1 MVGGRRFRLRQAL
14 IGGVALA
21 ALGARFAV
29 AQQAEI
35 AVPAQPLSQTLK
47 DISRQTGE
55 NILFTPESVA
65 GLRAPALGGKM
76 SAPEAVA
83 RALAGT
89 GLEAAPDG
97 SGGLVIRKP
106 QSKNVDAASEEEAA
120 EPAPGIETVVV
131 TGSRIPQTDVTSA
144 SPVLVVG
151 RQEFEFSGTT
161 DVTTLVNSLPQV
173 FASQNANI
181 SNGATGTDNVN
192 LRDLGASR
200 TLVLVD
206 GSRLMP
212 GDPSDPA
219 ADINTVPAALVD
231 HIELLT
237 GGASAVYGSDALAGV
252 VNFIMRK
259 DFEGIEVDGT
269 WSINQNDNDTA
280 RWRGLIQNQ
289 IDLGFQGFAEPAKNV
304 WNGATEDATLIMGVN
319 SDNGKGNISAW
330 LGYRSTAAVLEST
343 RDYSEC
349 TLSWTGTQDI
359 CQGSPNYNL
368 WLSIDDAYA
377 GEQPYFFQTGTGK
390 PGSGRFVPFTDAPD
404 QNYNFAATNYFLR
417 PDTRY
422 TGGFFAHYDI
432 DRRFRLF
439 ADLMIAD
446 DDTVAQ
452 IAPSGLFFG
461 SGVGPDFTV
470 YVNCSNPLM
479 TAQENYLLC
488 GELPGDA
495 QTSINGRTF
504 WNGAGNNPAL
514 TGDPD
519 GVTGQANLYIGRRD
533 IEGGERRSELRHTS
547 YRFKIGAD
555 GDLGSGWTYRIYAQ
569 EGFTQYNDISTGNFS
584 ASRAQNALEVDP
596 LTGQCYA
603 AEQGAA
609 PGCVALDIFNG
620 IGSITPAMQKY
631 VASAAMQEGWT
642 EERIVSG
649 AATGDLGDWGV
660 RSPWAR
666 DAMVAVV
673 GAEYRQETLAY
684 SPDEEFRTGDVEGSG
699 APLLAVPASGFDVEE
714 AFTELQLPVVQN
726 APAIED
732 LTLKGGYRF
741 SSYSRAGETNTW
753 YGASEWQPIDDVRLR
768 ASMQHAVRAPNVVE
782 LFTSPVIV
790 GLSSE
795 YPDGDPCAIITTG
808 QCEKVPNDGKPIL
821 ICPGT
826 QCNAQIGGNPLLKP
840 EESNTR
846 TAGFVF
852 TPTFLDRFT
861 ATVDWWNI
869 DVTHYISTIPQQQIL
884 DECYGP
890 QATLQSAAYFC
901 QFVHRAPN
909 GILYGPGYVADDSIN
924 TGYLKTSGV
933 DFSLDWQ
940 TDVAGW
946 FGARDGTLTFN
957 LVGTWLDTLVNEA
970 VPVTPLTAGIAQ
982 RSSYN
987 CAGLFGAICGSA
999 PKWRHKLRVTWAT
1012 PFDVQLSLQWR
1023 YNGAQSLDA
1032 DTTTRLIGGG
1042 PGLTQC
1048 GSFSVAGLGDCT
1060 DAHISSYSYFDL
1072 SAAWTVRS
1080 GVELRAGVNNI
1091 FDVEPPVLSEFI
1103 VPTSTSNGNTLTG
1116 GYDVLGRSLF
1126 VSATIRY

>member
-1 MVGGRRFRLRQAL
+1 MQRGRTHRLRQTL

-21 ALGARFAV
+21 VLGARLAM
-29 AQQAEI
+29 AQQDEI
-35 AVPAQPLSQTLK
+35 STPAQPLAQTLK
-47 DISRQTGE
+47 DISRETGE

-65 GLRAPALGGKM
+65 GLRAPALSGMM
-76 SAPEAVA
+76 SAPDAVT

-97 SGGLVIRKP
+97 SGGLVVRTP
-106 QSKNVDAASEEEAA
+106 PPKNADAASDEEAA
-120 EPAPGIETVVV
+120 EPGVETVIV
-131 TGSRIPQTDVTSA
+131 TGSRIPQTGLTSP

-151 RQEFEFSGTT
+151 HDELTFQGTT
-161 DVTTLVNSLPQV
+161 DVTTLVDRLPQV

-212 GDPSDPA
+212 GDPVDPA
-219 ADINTVPAALVD
+219 ADINVVPAALVD

-259 DFEGIEVDGT
+259 DFEGIELDGT
-269 WSINQNDNDTA
+269 WSIAQNNNDTA
-280 RWRGLIQNQ
+280 RWRNLIQNQ
-289 IDLGFQGFAEPAKNV
+289 IDQGFPGFAEPQKDV
-304 WNGATEDATLIMGVN
+304 WNGATDDATLIMGAN
-319 SDNGKGNISAW
+319 SDNGKGNVSVW
-330 LGYRSTAAVLEST
+330 LSYRSTAAVLEST

-349 TLSWTGTQDI
+349 TLFWTGKNVI
-359 CQGSPNYNL
+359 CQGSPNYNR
-368 WLSIDDAYA
+368 WLSLDDAY
-377 GEQPYFFQTGTGK
+377 GGQQPYFFQTGNGES
-390 PGSGRFVPFTDAPD
+390 GSGRFVRFTDVPD
-404 QNYNFAATNYFLR
+404 QNYNFASTNYFLR

-422 TGGFFAHYDI
+422 TGGFFAHYDV
-432 DRRFRLF
+432 DRRLQLY

-495 QTSINGRTF
+495 RVTVNGRTF

-519 GVTGQANLYIGRRD
+519 GIAGQANLYIGRRD

-547 YRFKIGAD
+547 YRMKIGAK
-555 GDLGSGWTYRIYAQ
+555 GDLGEGWSYEVYGQ
-569 EGFTQYNDISTGNFS
+569 EGFTQFSNISTGNLS
-584 ASRAQNALEVDP
+584 TSRVQNALEVDP

-609 PGCVALDIFNG
+609 PGCVPLDIFNG

-631 VASAAMQEGWT
+631 VAAAAMQEGWT
-642 EERIVSG
+642 EEKIVSG
-649 AATGDLGDWGV
+649 AATGDLGQWGV
-660 RSPWAR
+660 KSPWAR
-666 DAMVAVV
+666 DAAVAVV
-673 GAEYRQETLAY
+673 GVEFRQETLAY
-684 SPDEEFRTGDVEGSG
+684 SPDEEFSTGDIEGSG
-699 APLLAVPASGFDVEE
+699 APALPVPASGFGVTEG
-714 AFTELQLPVVQN
+714 FTELQLPLVQN
-726 APAIED
+726 AVPIED
-732 LTLKGGYRF
+732 VMLKGGYRF
-741 SSYSRAGETNTW
+741 SSYSRSGTTNTW
-753 YGASEWQPIDDVRLR
+753 YGAAEWQPVDDLRLR

-790 GLSSE
+790 GLSSQ

-808 QCEKVPNDGKPIL
+808 QCAKVPNDGKSIL
-821 ICPGT
+821 ICPAAL
-826 QCNAQIGGNPLLKP
+826 CNAQVGGNPFLKP

-846 TAGFVF
+846 TAGIVL
-852 TPTFLDRFT
+852 TPAFLDGFT
-861 ATVDWWNI
+861 ATVDWWDI

-884 DECYGP
+884 AECYGRN
-890 QATLQSAAYFC
+890 ATFESEAFFC
-901 QFVHRAPN
+901 PFVHRAPN

-924 TGYLKTSGV
+924 TGYLKTSGI
-933 DFSLDWQ
+933 DFSLNWQ
-940 TDVAGW
+940 ADTADW
-946 FGARDGTLTFN
+946 FGVQEGSLTFN
-957 LVGTWLDTLVNEA
+957 LMGTWLDTLVTEA
-970 VPVTPLTAGIAQ
+970 VPVTSLTAGLAA
-982 RSSYN
+982 RSSYD
-987 CAGLFGAICGSA
+987 CAGLFGPICGSA
-999 PKWRHKLRVTWAT
+999 PKWRHNLRVTWAT
-1012 PFDVQLSLQWR
+1012 PFDVRISLAWR
-1023 YNGAQSLDA
+1023 FTGAQSLDA
-1032 DTTTRLIGGG
+1032 DTSTRLLGGG
-1042 PGLTQC
+1042 RALTQC
-1048 GSFSVAGLGDCT
+1048 GSFDVSGVGDCI
-1060 DAHISSYSYFDL
+1060 DAHIGSYSYFDV

-1091 FDVEPPVLSEFI
+1091 FDLEPPVLSDFA
-1103 VPTSTSNGNTLTG
+1103 VPINTSNGNTLTG

-1126 VSATIRY
+1126 VSATIKY